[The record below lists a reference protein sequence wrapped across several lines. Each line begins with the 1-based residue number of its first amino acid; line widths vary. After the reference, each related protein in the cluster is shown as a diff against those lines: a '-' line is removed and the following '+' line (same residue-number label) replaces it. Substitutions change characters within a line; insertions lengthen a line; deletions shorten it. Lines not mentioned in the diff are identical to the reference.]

1 MLKSVKAKMEFEW
14 DTVKAQSN
22 VDKYGVSFVEALS
35 VFGDPLE
42 VTILD
47 PDHSEGEARFLSLGL
62 SERSRLLVVSYS
74 QREGRLRLISARE
87 AESRERKTYEFEQS
101 R

>member
-22 VDKYGVSFVEALS
+22 VDKYGVSFVETLS

-42 VTILD
+42 FTIPD
-47 PDHSEGEARFLSLGL
+47 SDHSEGEARFLSLGL
-62 SERSRLLVVSYS
+62 ASGAACWWCRILSERASSPHQC
-74 QREGRLRLISARE
+74 QRG
-87 AESRERKTYEFEQS
+87 
-101 R
+101 